1 MSRGGG
7 ENTVESRKLKVESQ
21 PERGRIQRPEKL
33 ARTRKRG
40 VFTTEGTEMGRRGG
54 EEDTVESRK
63 SRPGR
68 DLRSRATRDLRSRNL
83 CDLRLKVEGQP
94 KPRKI
99 RRPGKL
105 PDRVGAGGA
114 GADAEHAEITGRCG
128 LRCGAAEME
137 AQYQTLCY
145 HVGTI
150 LVKE

>member
-21 PERGRIQRPEKL
+21 PKRGRIQRPEKL
-33 ARTRKRG
+33 
-40 VFTTEGTEMGRRGG
+40 
-54 EEDTVESRK
+54 
-63 SRPGR
+63 
-68 DLRSRATRDLRSRNL
+68 
-83 CDLRLKVEGQP
+83 
-94 KPRKI
+94 
-99 RRPGKL
+99 
-105 PDRVGAGGA
+105 GA